1 MTEKLKMYKVL
12 VFYQKHGTCYV
23 SARTPEE
30 ELKAYL
36 FLFNLMDSM
45 DYYNYEGALDAD
57 EQLWHA
63 KAKAGDAKFAKHLVS
78 CRAYYEYER
87 VDVEWVTVPE

>member
-1 MTEKLKMYKVL
+1 MAKKLKMYKVL
-12 VFYQKHGTCYV
+12 AFHEKHGTCYV

-45 DYYNYEGALDAD
+45 NYYDYEDALNVD
-57 EQLWHA
+57 EQVWHA
-63 KAKAGDAKFAKHLVS
+63 EAKAGDGKSAKCLIG
-78 CRAYYEYER
+78 CRSGYEYEEVR
-87 VDVEWVTVPE
+87 VEWVTVPE